1 MRQAAPVVVA
11 RNVGAGL
18 REVFDRAARDLGS
31 ELDREQQP
39 AADVLAAVGASL
51 LAAPP
56 ARGAGSRLRRTP
68 ARGAYLH
75 GPVGRG
81 KTWLVEVLAE
91 HLAADLPAGAV
102 LRLHAYEAARRLH
115 RAVAARVGTGTGLD
129 GATTDLLGDA
139 RVLFLDELHAHD
151 PGDAMLL
158 SRLLRALP
166 ERGVVLLAT
175 SNYAPSGL
183 LPDPRH
189 HHLVLP
195 LVAALET
202 TCHVVAVDGAVDHRV
217 VGHGGGRPHWCTGAW
232 LSPGGA
238 AQLVAA
244 GLAPTDPS
252 HRRQLVVGGRPLHV
266 LAADPLDHDDES
278 ADPAVHLH
286 FADLCEQPT
295 SVGDLLE
302 LTDRYRTV
310 VLVGVPAPAA
320 AGVDPWRRLANLVD
334 VCWDRDVRLVVLAAE
349 GPSCVLDLPIT
360 DGDRMLSRVSL
371 LRRT

>member
-1 MRQAAPVVVA
+1 MVVGRVGRSA
-11 RNVGAGL
+11 GAGL
-18 REVFDRAARDLGS
+18 REAFDRAARDLGS
-31 ELDREQQP
+31 ALDREQQP

-51 LAAPP
+51 LDVPP
-56 ARGAGSRLRRTP
+56 VGGAGRRLRRP
-68 ARGAYLH
+68 PVRGAYLH

-81 KTWLVEVLAE
+81 KTWLVEVLAG
-91 HLAADLPAGAV
+91 HLATHLPAGAV
-102 LRLHAYEAARRLH
+102 LRVHAYEAARRLH
-115 RAVAARVGTGTGLD
+115 RAVAARAGTGGGLD
-129 GATTDLLGDA
+129 GAITDLLAGA

-175 SNYAPSGL
+175 SNYAPAGL

-189 HHLVLP
+189 HHLVVP
-195 LVAALET
+195 LVAALEA
-202 TCHVVAVDGAVDHRV
+202 TCHVVAVDGAVDHRAA
-217 VGHGGGRPHWCTGAW
+217 GRGGARPHWCTGAW
-232 LSPGGA
+232 LAPGGA
-238 AQLVAA
+238 VQLAAA
-244 GLAPTDPS
+244 GLAAPDPS
-252 HRRQLVVGGRPLHV
+252 ERRQLVVGGRPLRV
-266 LAADPLDHDDES
+266 LAADPLDHDDER

-310 VLVGVPAPAA
+310 VLAGVPAPAA
-320 AGVDPWRRLANLVD
+320 AAADAWRRFANLVD

-349 GPSCVLDLPIT
+349 EPRCVLDLPVT
-360 DGDRMLSRVSL
+360 DGDRVLSRVSL
-371 LRRT
+371 LRRP